1 CVRDNSIFNKLM
13 IRVIAM
19 IKRTPAKQKLLNIL
33 KKDKDPTIDDIM
45 QYFTIS
51 EIAVRRHINELERQG
66 FVARKTIKQKLGR
79 PYHVFRLT
87 KKGHDTFPNQYE
99 TLPVEL
105 LRDLEEL
112 QGKQAVNALL
122 KQRMKREQ
130 KEFSKRIQA
139 MDFDEKVAEVARIQD
154 EKGYMVE
161 VEPASDGGYA
171 IKHFNCP
178 IANIAA
184 EYRQVCSNE
193 KKVFAHIFSSSD
205 VIPRSCMIRGDHYCK
220 WTVTKP

>member
-1 CVRDNSIFNKLM
+1 
-13 IRVIAM
+13 M
-19 IKRTPAKQKLLNIL
+19 IKRTPTKQKLLNIL
-33 KKDKDPTIDDIM
+33 KKDQEPTIDDIM

-51 EIAVRRHINELERQG
+51 ETAVRRHINELERQG
-66 FVARKTIKQKLGR
+66 FVKRKTIKQNLGR
-79 PYHVFRLT
+79 PYHVFTLT

-105 LRDLEEL
+105 LHDLEDL

-122 KQRMKREQ
+122 KQRMKREK
-130 KEFSKRIQA
+130 KEFSKRIQST
-139 MDFDEKVAEVARIQD
+139 DFDEKVAEVARIQD

-161 VEPASDGGYA
+161 VEPMSDGGYE

-193 KKVFAHIFSSSD
+193 KKVFANIFSSSD
-205 VIPRSCMIRGDHYCK
+205 VQHHNCITQGDHYCK
-220 WTVTKP
+220 WTISKPKKARDRT